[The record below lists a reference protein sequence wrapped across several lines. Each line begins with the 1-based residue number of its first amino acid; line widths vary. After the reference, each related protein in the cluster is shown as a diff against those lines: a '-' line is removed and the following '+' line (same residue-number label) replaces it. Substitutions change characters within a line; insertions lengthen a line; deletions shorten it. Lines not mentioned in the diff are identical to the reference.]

1 MDDEPVRETIGQR
14 LRAYRKL
21 RRLRL
26 HELAVAAE
34 CSESLISRIENGL
47 VMPSLSAL
55 HRLSRVLGVNVASL
69 LEPARETVFSV
80 FAPGERPATSVGRMP
95 EGDGSS
101 AESLAPFAEN
111 RRLEALLVSL
121 PPGGPVCGPFSH
133 EGEEV
138 GMVLE
143 GVLELTVD
151 SVVRRL
157 PAEHSFFF
165 LSDRVHMYRNGGPTL
180 CRVLWVNTP
189 PTF

>member
-1 MDDEPVRETIGQR
+1 M
-14 LRAYRKL
+14 
-21 RRLRL
+21 
-26 HELAVAAE
+26 AAE

-55 HRLSRVLGVNVASL
+55 RRLSRVLGVNVASL

-121 PPGGPVCGPFSH
+121 PVGGPVCGPFSH

-138 GMVLE
+138 GLVLE
-143 GVLELTVD
+143 GVLELTVNG
-151 SVVRRL
+151 VVRRL
-157 PAEHSFFF
+157 PAEYSFFF
-165 LSDRVHMYRNGGPTL
+165 LSDRAPLKQSCTRNFSLPFVG
-180 CRVLWVNTP
+180 NTIRQYHSP
-189 PTF
+189 IRLRPESIRHFLAGR